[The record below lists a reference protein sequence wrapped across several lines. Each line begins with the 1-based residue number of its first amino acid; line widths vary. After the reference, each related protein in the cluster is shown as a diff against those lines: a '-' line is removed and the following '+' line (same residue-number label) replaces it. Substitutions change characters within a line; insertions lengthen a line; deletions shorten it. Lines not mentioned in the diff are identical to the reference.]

1 MNENSLRTLRHARG
15 HLAAA
20 VFCAVFGAIYERYS
34 HEVYSYYMIY
44 AFAVPLVMGA
54 LPLLMIGLSRRRQP
68 GRFALNAYNS
78 GLAALTVGSIFKG
91 VLDIYGTTNRLV
103 YVYAAVGGL
112 LTAVGLLAYLLGR
125 RPAPLPEA
133 AEA

>member
-1 MNENSLRTLRHARG
+1 MGFKRMTPFCKKERTEDHRQVGRRAPGMSRK
-15 HLAAA
+15 
-20 VFCAVFGAIYERYS
+20 R
-34 HEVYSYYMIY
+34 
-44 AFAVPLVMGA
+44 
-54 LPLLMIGLSRRRQP
+54 RRRQP

-112 LTAVGLLAYLLGR
+112 LTAVGLIAYLLGR